1 MRRGKSLGLGVVFM
15 FAALL
20 VAAVVAFFLFV
31 ELYRVPANAM
41 TPSLRPGDR
50 ILVLHFVGSVKPD
63 RGEIVAYRVPGSE
76 CGSPVG
82 SVFVHRVARKTRA
95 GRFIVRGDNRR
106 HSCDSRVFG
115 PVRRGEL
122 IGEVVAVYW
131 PPSRWGFR

>member
-1 MRRGKSLGLGVVFM
+1 MRRGQSLGLGVVVV

-31 ELYRVPANAM
+31 EVYRIPGNAM
-41 TPSLRPGDR
+41 TPSLRRGDR

-63 RGEIVAYRVPGSE
+63 RGEIVAYRAPGNE
-76 CGSPVG
+76 CGPPVG
-82 SVFVHRVARKTRA
+82 SVFVHRLGRRTRG
-95 GRFIVRGDNRR
+95 GRYMMRGDDRR
-106 HSCDSRVFG
+106 HSCDSRTFG
-115 PVRRGEL
+115 PVRRGDL